1 VHQGKNAGM
10 WSGISTFTPS
20 QWDRLNSEL
29 DRVYA
34 DFTGK
39 AEKARN
45 ITPEAMDKLAR
56 GRIWPG
62 DEAKRVGLV
71 DELGGYA
78 EAEVLIRQLAKLPTQ
93 MPIQLVPYPKEK
105 KAIDYLLEL
114 AEQGDL
120 PDGVA
125 DSAISLQRIAKVAE
139 MLAPLTD
146 MVEGDK
152 DTRLKAPPIETR

>member
-1 VHQGKNAGM
+1 
-10 WSGISTFTPS
+10 
-20 QWDRLNSEL
+20 
-29 DRVYA
+29 
-34 DFTGK
+34 FTGK

-45 ITPEAMDKLAR
+45 LTADQMDKLAR

-71 DELGGYA
+71 DELGGYP
-78 EAEVLIRQLAKLPTQ
+78 EALVLIRQLAKLPTQ

-120 PDGVA
+120 PDEVA
-125 DSAISLQRIAKVAE
+125 DSAVSLQRIAKVASY
-139 MLAPLTD
+139 LQPLTEA
-146 MVEGDK
+146 VEDQTK
-152 DTRLKAPPIETR
+152 DTRLKAPTIQQR